1 MERRRK
7 WASILAGVLALLM
20 VLGLAA
26 PVLNTVGAANSI
38 SDLKED
44 LSDLDQKKKELQNQL
59 NQIEKDI
66 STVTQRKELLDQ
78 QMVATQQEIDSLD
91 QLIVQITDQI
101 TVTQGELDQ
110 ALADEAY
117 QQELLKKRV
126 RATYEQGTP
135 DYVEMLLSSDSYT
148 DFLTNMDIITAIF
161 EYDKDLEEQLTAL
174 REEIALKK
182 QQLEDD
188 KAQQEDAKQQ
198 LEVKKTDLASQVEES
213 NQMIASLEANKAAGE
228 KQQAAYEAEE
238 ARINDQIDELVRQA
252 EEEAKKKQAAANQ
265 PVTGTTYSGGQFV
278 WPAPQGRIGDPFG
291 YRICPF
297 HGKELHRGQDFP
309 TATGT
314 PIVAAAAGT
323 VITAGY
329 SSSYG
334 NYVVINHGGG
344 LTTLYAHNSSLLV
357 KVGQTVSQGQQIAK
371 AGSTGNS
378 TGSHC
383 HFEVKLNGVLQ
394 NPMNY
399 LQ

>member
-1 MERRRK
+1 MEKRRK
-7 WASILAGVLALLM
+7 WASMLAGVLALLM
-20 VLGLAA
+20 VLGVAA
-26 PVLNTVGAANSI
+26 PIMSTVGAADTI
-38 SDLKED
+38 SDLKDD
-44 LSDLDQKKKELQNQL
+44 LSDLDQKKKNLQEQL
-59 NQIEKDI
+59 NQIAKDI
-66 STVTQRKELLDQ
+66 STVSQRKELLDQ

-91 QLIVQITDQI
+91 QLIAQISDQI
-101 TVTQGELDQ
+101 VVTQGELDQ

-126 RATYEQGTP
+126 RANYEQGTP
-135 DYVEMLLSSDSYT
+135 DYVEMLLSSESYT
-148 DFLTNMDIITAIF
+148 DFLTNMDIVTAIF
-161 EYDKDLEEQLTAL
+161 EYDKKLEDELTAL
-174 REEIALKK
+174 REEIAVKK
-182 QQLEDD
+182 QELEEDKAEQETAKDQLEI
-188 KAQQEDAKQQ
+188 
-198 LEVKKTDLASQVEES
+198 KKTDLESQVTQS
-213 NQMIASLEANKAAGE
+213 NQLIASLEADKAAGE

-291 YRICPF
+291 YRNCPF
-297 HGKELHRGQDFP
+297 HGYELHRGQDFP

-329 SSSYG
+329 SGSYG